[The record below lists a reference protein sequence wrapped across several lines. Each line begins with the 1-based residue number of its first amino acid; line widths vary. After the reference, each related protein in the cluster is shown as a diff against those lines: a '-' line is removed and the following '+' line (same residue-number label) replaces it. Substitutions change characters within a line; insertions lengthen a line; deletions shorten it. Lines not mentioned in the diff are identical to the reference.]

1 MAPRRRRR
9 TGRRRR
15 GSRRTGSFWGTLKNM
30 AKKGFSALGR
40 SFLNN
45 PTKYINGAKNLYNQ
59 FKSASQTS
67 GLTRRRCGRRTGKRR
82 DAGLWERIG
91 HQTGGVLIVAPA
103 RRRGPLRRA
112 AVRRALRR

>member
-9 TGRRRR
+9 TGRRR
-15 GSRRTGSFWGTLKNM
+15 GSRRTGGGFWSTVGNFF
-30 AKKGFSALGR
+30 KKGAAALGK
-40 SFLNN
+40 SFMNN

-59 FKSASQTS
+59 FKASKTS
-67 GLTRRRCGRRTGKRR
+67 GLPGRRKRGSGGRRR

-112 AVRRALRR
+112 ASRRALRR

>member
-9 TGRRRR
+9 TGRRR
-15 GSRRTGSFWGTLKNM
+15 GTRRTGSFWGTVKSL
-30 AKKGFSALGR
+30 AKKGFSALGNA
-40 SFLNN
+40 FMKD
-45 PTKYINGAKNLYNQ
+45 PVKYINGAKNLYNQ
-59 FKSASQTS
+59 FKASKTS
-67 GLTRRRCGRRTGKRR
+67 GLPGRRKRGRGGRRR

-112 AVRRALRR
+112 AIRRALRR